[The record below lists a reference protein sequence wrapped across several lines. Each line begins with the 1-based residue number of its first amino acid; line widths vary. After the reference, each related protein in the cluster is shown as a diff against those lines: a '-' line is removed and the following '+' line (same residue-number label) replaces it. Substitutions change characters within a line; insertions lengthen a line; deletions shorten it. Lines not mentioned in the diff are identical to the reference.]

1 MNKLK
6 AKLFEYGGFGRIVW
20 YFLLANVVCF
30 VLSLAWNLICA
41 IWGLITM
48 LFAGK
53 KARTVNTEIPWED

>member
-30 VLSLAWNLICA
+30 VLGLVWNVICA

-48 LFAGK
+48 LFADK
-53 KARTVNTEIPWED
+53 KARTINTDIPWEN